1 MKSHIVVITG
11 ATSGI
16 GRHAALAL
24 ARAGH
29 RVFATGRRKE
39 ALETLRRE
47 AEGLALDTLVMDVT
61 DAASIDSAQRAI
73 DVATAGHGVDVL
85 INNAGYGV
93 AGPVEEV
100 GADAVRAQ
108 YETNVFGLLAV
119 TRAFLPAMRAR
130 GFGRVVNVSSMGGR
144 FTLPLLGV
152 YNSTKYAV
160 ESLSDAL
167 RVELRPFGIHVV
179 LIEPGAIR
187 TEFADVAMSSVEQ
200 DASSPYAAAKANAE
214 AMRGKF
220 EATMVGPEYVTRAIL
235 KGALARSPRARY
247 VTPLSAMFTL
257 WIVKLLP
264 TSWTDAILGQLTGL
278 TRKNL
283 QTRGAGE
290 RAALAAGVVA

>member
-1 MKSHIVVITG
+1 MSKQVILITG

-29 RVFATGRRKE
+29 HVFATGRRQVALDALASE
-39 ALETLRRE
+39 AT
-47 AEGLALDTLVMDVT
+47 GLSLDTLVLDVT
-61 DAASIDSAQRAI
+61 DAASIDAARLAI
-73 DVATAGHGVDVL
+73 EGKTGGHGVDVL

-93 AGPVEEV
+93 MGPVEEV
-100 GADAVRAQ
+100 GAEAVRAQ
-108 YETNVFGLLAV
+108 YDTNVFGLLAV
-119 TRAFLPAMRAR
+119 TRAFVPAMRAR

-144 FTLPLLGV
+144 VTLPMMGV

-187 TEFADVAMSSVEQ
+187 TEFADVAMGSVEQ
-200 DASSPYAAAKANAE
+200 DPSSPYAAAKANAD
-214 AMRGKF
+214 AMRAKF
-220 EATMVGPEYVTRAIL
+220 EAAMVGPEYVTRAIL
-235 KGALARSPRARY
+235 KASLVRSPRARY
-247 VTPLSAMFTL
+247 VTPLSALLTIWLM
-257 WIVKLLP
+257 KLMP
-264 TSWTDAILGQLTGL
+264 TALTDAVVARITGL

-283 QTRGAGE
+283 LPVGKPGELGA
-290 RAALAAGVVA
+290 RAVA